1 MKLPELLQQKPFVHD
16 TQPHRVPHPAF
27 STWSESRVGVSSW
40 DQPAH
45 YVLCSGFNTFVLR
58 RTNDDR
64 PKGVNEQRHLQ
75 FWSEQRFTFSTCL
88 LSFQSVPVVIYKTH
102 SLHVNGD
109 LNDFIVLHKNLI
121 RSKCTLTFALSS
133 SGLVRCDHTQRSQWQ
148 LHVSTEAAH
157 MNQKSLC
164 DTTWQHQP
172 VLSAD
177 SDALEAAHSST
188 NRTKTLLKSVKY
200 RRVTADGAEMCFF

>member
-133 SGLVRCDHTQRSQWQ
+133 SGLVRCDHS
-148 LHVSTEAAH
+148 
-157 MNQKSLC
+157 
-164 DTTWQHQP
+164 
-172 VLSAD
+172 D
-177 SDALEAAHSST
+177 SCMC
-188 NRTKTLLKSVKY
+188 LLKQLIWTRRSSVTQHGSISLFLVLIVMHWKQLIVPLTGQRLY
-200 RRVTADGAEMCFF
+200 WSRSNADVLQLTGLKCVFV